1 MLPETI
7 CSVLQHCSKI
17 KAFRQGFSLH
27 AAVFKTGIQSDV
39 FLSNHLLNMYAKC
52 GKISFARQLFDE
64 MSERNLVSW
73 SAMISGYA
81 QFGDHLLALQLFS
94 KMQLMPNDYIFASA
108 LSACASLQAAAL
120 GREIHA
126 QAVKLGYASICF
138 VFNSIMS
145 MYMKCGHCCDALLVF
160 DEALEPNSV
169 SYNALITGFVE
180 NKEYEKGL
188 EIFKL
193 MHEKGLV
200 PDWFTFAGVLESC
213 VNMNDLRWGMVV
225 HCQTLK
231 LKLDST
237 AFVGNVI
244 MTMYS
249 KFDLM
254 KEAEN
259 VFRLI
264 EEKDVISWNSFI
276 AGCSH
281 CMDHEKGLRVFKE
294 MSNEYIVRPDE
305 FTFTSALAACAGL
318 ASIRHGRQI
327 HGHLVRA
334 RLNQDVGVG
343 NALVNMYAKCG
354 SIGYAYK
361 VFDQMLHRNLVSW
374 NTIITAYGNHGLGEM
389 ALELFEQMKAVGVN
403 PDSVTFIGLLMACNH
418 AGLVEKGEFYFSSM
432 EKIYRIVPDIE
443 HFSCLI
449 DLLGRA
455 GKLQEAEEYMK
466 KSPFGQNPVVL
477 GSLLSACRL
486 HGDVIIG
493 KRLAEQ
499 LLKLQPVTTSP
510 YVLLSHMHASDA
522 MWSDVAEV
530 RKMLKGSGL
539 KKEPAH
545 SMIEVKGNFE
555 KFTVGKFSH
564 TRIGEIKCM
573 LNIIGWAAAEVSLKD
588 ILS

>member
-1 MLPETI
+1 
-7 CSVLQHCSKI
+7 
-17 KAFRQGFSLH
+17 
-27 AAVFKTGIQSDV
+27 
-39 FLSNHLLNMYAKC
+39 
-52 GKISFARQLFDE
+52 
-64 MSERNLVSW
+64 
-73 SAMISGYA
+73 
-81 QFGDHLLALQLFS
+81 
-94 KMQLMPNDYIFASA
+94 MQLMPNDYIFASA

-188 EIFKL
+188 EMFKL

-305 FTFTSALAACAGL
+305 FTFTSALAA
-318 ASIRHGRQI
+318 
-327 HGHLVRA
+327 
-334 RLNQDVGVG
+334 
-343 NALVNMYAKCG
+343 Y
-354 SIGYAYK
+354 
-361 VFDQMLHRNLVSW
+361 
-374 NTIITAYGNHGLGEM
+374 
-389 ALELFEQMKAVGVN
+389 
-403 PDSVTFIGLLMACNH
+403 
-418 AGLVEKGEFYFSSM
+418 
-432 EKIYRIVPDIE
+432 
-443 HFSCLI
+443 
-449 DLLGRA
+449 
-455 GKLQEAEEYMK
+455 
-466 KSPFGQNPVVL
+466 
-477 GSLLSACRL
+477 
-486 HGDVIIG
+486 VIIG

-510 YVLLSHMHASDA
+510 YVLLSHMYASDA

-564 TRIGEIKCM
+564 ARIGEIKCM